1 MGVTI
6 HFEGKLRDEKA
17 YEAVV
22 SLATAFAQN
31 RGWPSRM
38 ISERNVKLSR
48 VRDEKDWTYEGPTKG
63 VELQPHENSEP
74 FRLEFDRDLYVQE
87 YTKTQ
92 FAPLEVHQE
101 IVTLLDE
108 IASFFMTL
116 EVIDEGEYYETR
128 DEDALL
134 RYRDECFEALDEHLA
149 NDPTLRGPVR
159 LASGRIM
166 DLIGDA

>member
-6 HFEGKLRDEKA
+6 HFEGTLRDQQA
-17 YEAVV
+17 YERLV
-22 SLATAFAQN
+22 SVATEFAKA
-31 RGWPSRM
+31 RGWPMRT
-38 ISERNVKLSR
+38 ISEQSIKLSR
-48 VRDEKDWTYEGPTKG
+48 VRDEKDWAYEGPTKG
-63 VELQPHENSEP
+63 LELQPHEDSEP

-92 FAPLEVHQE
+92 FAPPEVHKE
-101 IVTLLDE
+101 IVALLDE
-108 IASFFMTL
+108 IRTLFLEL
-116 EVIDEGEYYETR
+116 EVVDEGEYYETR

-149 NDPTLRGPVR
+149 KDRTLRGPVR
-159 LASGRIM
+159 LASGRIV